1 MSGPVFP
8 GPPKHSARRRTAP
21 SAFARQRIPGFSR
34 HGARRILFSS
44 ARPPEMHVSPKRRVA
59 PARIL
64 PAHACPPPKRPFR
77 ACVRTALC
85 LAPFRAEIA
94 ERRHAAARAT
104 ASACSASLFR
114 KPTLS
119 ACSRGTDARG
129 AGKMRYFILTLV
141 FNFTNT
147 ALSAF
152 RGDQRGIPGPYVRPY
167 TVIARKADP
176 HEDGT
181 RNVRPYFE
189 KEFHF
194 YFEEEPCLR

>member
-1 MSGPVFP
+1 MSVFFHVRSRFSRA
-8 GPPKHSARRRTAP
+8 PKHSARRRTAP

-34 HGARRILFSS
+34 HGARRILFLS
-44 ARPPEMHVSPKRRVA
+44 ARPPEVHVPPKRRVA

-64 PAHACPPPKRPFR
+64 PAHACPSPKRPFR

-104 ASACSASLFR
+104 ASACS
-114 KPTLS
+114 
-119 ACSRGTDARG
+119 RGADARG
-129 AGKMRYFILTLV
+129 AGKMRYFLLTLV

-152 RGDQRGIPGPYVRPY
+152 RGNQRGIPGPYVRPY

-194 YFEEEPCLR
+194 YFKEEPCLR